1 LLRRGGVWNDSRVT
15 PHADSTL
22 PEDPAAVAAMIA
34 ALRGELAEERAARQA
49 AELGLQAKTLEAER
63 LRAQIARLRHERFGR
78 SSERLAGEVEQLEL
92 RLDELLVDIAASGG
106 ADDAE
111 DAAVSTKGA
120 EDKARRRGRR
130 PLPENLPRRDVE
142 HLPAEGCACRSC
154 GGALRKVGEDVTEI
168 LEYRPGRFEVA
179 RHVQPAFS
187 CRACEAMTQAPMPS
201 LPIERGRPGPGLL
214 AHVLVSKY
222 CDHLP
227 LYRQSEIYARDGLDL
242 PRGLLAGWV
251 GKAAAL
257 VEPMAAFIGRH
268 ALSGA
273 RVHADDTP
281 MPMLAPGRGRTQ
293 TARTWAYLRDDRPFG
308 GRDPPAVLYEFT
320 PDRKGEHP
328 QRRLREF
335 RGILQADAYS
345 GFNALYE
352 SGRVVEAAC
361 WTHARRYFH
370 DELLANGS
378 PLAREAIE
386 RMQPLFAIEA
396 EVHGQVP
403 EARLAAR
410 RARSAPI
417 MADLHVWLEATLRRI
432 SGKSDLAKAIR
443 YTLAQWTALTT
454 VLRDGR
460 ACLHN
465 NAAERRMRPLA
476 LGRKNYLFAGSLE
489 GGKRAAIIYTLVGTA
504 EMNGWD
510 PQANLRVLLER
521 IADHPIN
528 RIGELAPWH
537 LRP

>member
-1 LLRRGGVWNDSRVT
+1 MT

-22 PEDPAAVAAMIA
+22 PEDPIALMAVIA
-34 ALRGELAEERAARQA
+34 ALRGELAEAHSARRM

-63 LRAQIARLRHERFGR
+63 LRVLIARLRHERFGR
-78 SSERLAGEVEQLEL
+78 SSERLAGKIAQLEL
-92 RLDELLVDIAASGG
+92 RLDEVLADIAASGAG
-106 ADDAE
+106 D
-111 DAAVSTKGA
+111 A
-120 EDKARRRGRR
+120 EDKAGSSPAPEEKVQRRGRR

-142 HLPAEGCACRSC
+142 HLPAEGCACQSC
-154 GGALRKVGEDVTEI
+154 GGALRRVGEDVTEI
-168 LEYRPGRFEVA
+168 LEYRPGRFEVV
-179 RHVQPAFS
+179 RHVRPAFS
-187 CRACEAMTQAPMPS
+187 CRACEAMVQAPMPA

-227 LYRQSEIYARDGLDL
+227 LYRQTEIYARDGLDL

-251 GKAAAL
+251 GRSAAL
-257 VEPMAAFIGRH
+257 AEPMAEFIGRH
-268 ALSGA
+268 ALAGP

-293 TARTWAYLRDDRPFG
+293 TARVWAYLRDDRPFG

-352 SGRVVEAAC
+352 GGRVVEAAC

-370 DELLANGS
+370 DEVVANAS

-396 EVHGQVP
+396 EIHGQPP

-410 RARSAPI
+410 QARSAPI
-417 MADLHVWLEATLRRI
+417 MAELHAWLEATLRRI

-443 YTLAQWTALTT
+443 YALAQWSALTT

-489 GGKRAAIIYTLVGTA
+489 GGRRAAIIYTLIGTA
-504 EMNGWD
+504 ELNSCD
-510 PQANLRVLLER
+510 PQAYLRVLLER
-521 IADHPIN
+521 IASHPIN
-528 RIGELAPWH
+528 RIGELAPWN
-537 LRP
+537 LRPDPN

>member
-1 LLRRGGVWNDSRVT
+1 MPRRGGVWDDSGVT
-15 PHADSTL
+15 PHPDSTL
-22 PEDPAAVAAMIA
+22 PEDPAALLAMIA
-34 ALRGELAEERAARQA
+34 ALRGELAEERMARRA

-63 LRAQIARLRHERFGR
+63 LRVQIARLRHERFGQ
-78 SSERLAGEVEQLEL
+78 SSERLVGEVEQLEL
-92 RLDELLVDIAASGG
+92 RLDEVLANIA

-111 DAAVSTKGA
+111 DETASAVA
-120 EDKARRRGRR
+120 LEEKARRRGRR
-130 PLPENLPRRDVE
+130 PLPETLPRRDVE

-154 GGALRKVGEDVTEI
+154 GGVLRKVGEDVTEI
-168 LEYRPGRFEVA
+168 LEYRPGRFEVV
-179 RHVQPAFS
+179 RHVRPAFS
-187 CRACEAMTQAPMPS
+187 CRTCEAMTQAPMPS
-201 LPIERGRPGPGLL
+201 LPVERGRPGAGLL

-222 CDHLP
+222 CDHIP

-251 GKAAAL
+251 GKAAELA
-257 VEPMAAFIGRH
+257 EPMAAFIGRH
-268 ALSGA
+268 ALAGL

-281 MPMLAPGRGRTQ
+281 MPMLSPGRGRTQ
-293 TARTWAYLRDDRPFG
+293 TARFWAYLRDDRPFG
-308 GRDPPAVLYEFT
+308 GPDPPAVFYEFT

-328 QRRLREF
+328 QRRLRDF

-345 GFNALYE
+345 GFNALYD

-386 RMQPLFAIEA
+386 QMQPLFAIEA
-396 EVHGQVP
+396 EIHGQPP

-410 RARSAPI
+410 QARSAPL
-417 MADLHVWLEATLRRI
+417 MADLHAWLEATLRRI

-443 YTLAQWTALTT
+443 YALAQWTALTT

-465 NAAERRMRPLA
+465 NAAERQMRPLA

-489 GGKRAAIIYTLVGTA
+489 GGRRAAIIYTLVATA
-504 EMNGWD
+504 ELNGWD
-510 PQANLRVLLER
+510 PQAYLRMLLDR
-521 IADHPIN
+521 IADHPIR
-528 RIGELAPWH
+528 RIGELAPWN
-537 LRP
+537 LRPDAA

>member
-1 LLRRGGVWNDSRVT
+1 LLAISILLRSKAIPQDG
-15 PHADSTL
+15 P
-22 PEDPAAVAAMIA
+22 
-34 ALRGELAEERAARQA
+34 
-49 AELGLQAKTLEAER
+49 LQ
-63 LRAQIARLRHERFGR
+63 
-78 SSERLAGEVEQLEL
+78 
-92 RLDELLVDIAASGG
+92 
-106 ADDAE
+106 
-111 DAAVSTKGA
+111 
-120 EDKARRRGRR
+120 RGRIT
-130 PLPENLPRRDVE
+130 VE
-142 HLPAEGCACRSC
+142 HLPAEGCTCRAC

-168 LEYRPGRFEVA
+168 LEYRPGRFEVV
-179 RHVQPAFS
+179 RHVRPAFS
-187 CRACEAMTQAPMPS
+187 CRSCEAGPHRGGPRWAPGMTQAPMPA

-251 GKAAAL
+251 GKAAEL
-257 VEPMAAFIGRH
+257 VEPMAACIGRH
-268 ALSGA
+268 ALAGP

-281 MPMLAPGRGRTQ
+281 MPMLSPGRGRAQ
-293 TARTWAYLRDDRPFG
+293 TARFWAYLRDDRPFG
-308 GRDPPAVLYEFT
+308 GLDPPAVFYEFT

-345 GFNALYE
+345 GFNPLYE

-361 WTHARRYFH
+361 WTHARRHFH
-370 DELLANGS
+370 DELLANAS

-386 RMQPLFAIEA
+386 RMGPLFAIEA
-396 EVHGQVP
+396 EIHGQTP

-410 RARSAPI
+410 QARTAPR
-417 MADLHVWLEATLRRI
+417 MADLHAWLEATLRRI

-465 NAAERRMRPLA
+465 SAVERQMRPLA

-489 GGKRAAIIYTLVGTA
+489 GGRRAAIIYTLVGTA
-504 EMNGWD
+504 ELNGWD
-510 PQANLRVLLER
+510 PQAYLRVLLDR
-521 IADHPIN
+521 ITDHPIN
-528 RIGELAPWH
+528 RIGELAPWN
-537 LRP
+537 LRPNAA

>member
-1 LLRRGGVWNDSRVT
+1 M
-15 PHADSTL
+15 PHPDSTL
-22 PEDPAAVAAMIA
+22 PEDPAALMAVIA
-34 ALRGELAEERAARQA
+34 ALRGDLVEERAARRA

-63 LRAQIARLRHERFGR
+63 LRVQIARLRHERFGR

-92 RLDELLVDIAASGG
+92 RLDEVLADIAATGG
-106 ADDAE
+106 TGDA
-111 DAAVSTKGA
+111 K
-120 EDKARRRGRR
+120 DKAASGPAPEEKTPRRGRR

-168 LEYRPGRFEVA
+168 LEYRPGRFEVV
-179 RHVQPAFS
+179 RHIRPALS
-187 CRACEAMTQAPMPS
+187 CRVCEAMTQAPMPS

-227 LYRQSEIYARDGLDL
+227 LYRQSEIYGRDGLDL

-251 GKAAAL
+251 GKSAAL
-257 VEPMAAFIGRH
+257 AEPMAAYIGRH
-268 ALSGA
+268 ALSGP

-281 MPMLAPGRGRTQ
+281 MPMLSPGRGRTQ
-293 TARTWAYLRDDRPFG
+293 TARVWAYLRDDRPFG
-308 GRDPPAVLYEFT
+308 GLDPPAVFYEFT

-328 QRRLREF
+328 QRRLRDF

-352 SGRVVEAAC
+352 GGRVVEAAC

-370 DELLANGS
+370 DELLANDS
-378 PLAREAIE
+378 PIAREAIE
-386 RMQPLFAIEA
+386 RMRPLFAIEA
-396 EVHGQVP
+396 DIHGQPP
-403 EARLAAR
+403 EARLGTR
-410 RARSAPI
+410 LTRSAPL
-417 MADLHVWLEATLRRI
+417 MADLHTWLEATLRRI
-432 SGKSDLAKAIR
+432 FGKSDLAKAIR
-443 YTLAQWTALTT
+443 YTLAQWSALTA

-489 GGKRAAIIYTLVGTA
+489 GGRRAAIIYTLVGTA
-504 EMNGWD
+504 ELNGWD
-510 PQANLRVLLER
+510 PQAYLRVLLDR

-528 RIGELAPWH
+528 RIDHLAPWN
-537 LRP
+537 LRPNTI

>member
-1 LLRRGGVWNDSRVT
+1 VT
-15 PHADSTL
+15 PNADSTL
-22 PEDPAAVAAMIA
+22 PDDPAALMAVIA
-34 ALRGELAEERAARQA
+34 ALRGELAEAHSARRA
-49 AELGLQAKTLEAER
+49 AELGLQTKTLEAER
-63 LRAQIARLRHERFGR
+63 LRVQIARLRHERFGR

-92 RLDELLVDIAASGG
+92 RLDEVLADIAASGG
-106 ADDAE
+106 PDAAE
-111 DAAVSTKGA
+111 DEAAGA
-120 EDKARRRGRR
+120 VAPEEKAQRRGRR
-130 PLPENLPRRDVE
+130 PLPDSLPRRDIE

-168 LEYRPGRFEVA
+168 LEYRPGRFEVV
-179 RHVQPAFS
+179 RHVRPAFS
-187 CRACEAMTQAPMPS
+187 CRSCEAMTQAPMPS

-251 GKAAAL
+251 GKSAAL
-257 VEPMAAFIGRH
+257 AEPMAAFIGRH
-268 ALSGA
+268 ALAGP

-281 MPMLAPGRGRTQ
+281 MPMLSPGRGRTQ
-293 TARTWAYLRDDRPFG
+293 VARFWAYLRDDRPFG
-308 GRDPPAVLYEFT
+308 GRDPPAVFYEFT
-320 PDRKGEHP
+320 PDRKGGHP
-328 QRRLREF
+328 QRRLRDF
-335 RGILQADAYS
+335 RGILRADAYA

-370 DELLANGS
+370 DEVVANGS
-378 PLAREAIE
+378 PIAREAIE
-386 RMQPLFAIEA
+386 RMQLLFAIETQI
-396 EVHGQVP
+396 HGQPP

-410 RARSAPI
+410 QARSAPI
-417 MADLHVWLEATLRRI
+417 MADLHAWLEATLRRI

-443 YTLAQWTALTT
+443 YTLAQWGALTL

-465 NAAERRMRPLA
+465 NAAERRMRLLA

-489 GGKRAAIIYTLVGTA
+489 GGKRAAIVYTLVGTA

-510 PQANLRVLLER
+510 PQAYLRVLLER

-528 RIGELAPWH
+528 RIGELAPWT
-537 LRP
+537 LQPGVA